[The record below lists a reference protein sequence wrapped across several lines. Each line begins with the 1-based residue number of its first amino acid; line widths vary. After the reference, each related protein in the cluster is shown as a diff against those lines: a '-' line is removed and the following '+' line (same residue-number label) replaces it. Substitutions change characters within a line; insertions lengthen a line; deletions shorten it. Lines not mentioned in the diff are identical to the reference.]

1 MAKETAKI
9 SPLIKT
15 NLNNQIYPIL
25 KEMIADQRFN
35 TGGSINV
42 EQLTHELGVSRTPVW
57 EAIRRLEQEGI
68 VVHTPHKGV
77 RVRELTREMAVEL
90 YTVREALETTAA
102 RLGAARATPP
112 LISRMEKCLEKQA
125 QIVKQEDAVAYS
137 RSDHEFHLLIHE
149 ASGNRL
155 LQEILEGLRYRALP
169 LAFRLTPQFAEFL
182 GYHRKVLEAFKKK
195 DGPGAEEA
203 IRRHNLRMIELIET
217 SPWGNAD
224 L

>member
-1 MAKETAKI
+1 MARETTKI

-35 TGGSINV
+35 PGGSINV

-77 RVRELTREMAVEL
+77 RVRELTREMALEL
-90 YTVREALETTAA
+90 YRVREALETTAA
-102 RLGAARATPP
+102 RQGAGRATPQ

-125 QIVKQEDAVAYS
+125 QIVKQEEAVA
-137 RSDHEFHLLIHE
+137 
-149 ASGNRL
+149 
-155 LQEILEGLRYRALP
+155 
-169 LAFRLTPQFAEFL
+169 
-182 GYHRKVLEAFKKK
+182 
-195 DGPGAEEA
+195 
-203 IRRHNLRMIELIET
+203 
-217 SPWGNAD
+217 
-224 L
+224 